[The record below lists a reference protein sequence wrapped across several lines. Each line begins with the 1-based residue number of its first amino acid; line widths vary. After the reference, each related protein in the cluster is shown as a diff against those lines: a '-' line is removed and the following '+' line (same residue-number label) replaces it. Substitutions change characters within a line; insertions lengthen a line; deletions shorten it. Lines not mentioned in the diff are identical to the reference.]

1 MNAPAKRKKGVK
13 PSDLRS
19 FKKLI
24 YDYYGKHG
32 RYLPWRETRNPYH
45 ILVSELMLQQTQ
57 VSRVIEKY
65 QEFIALFPDAA
76 SLANAPLRSVLR
88 VWQGLGYNR
97 RALALQQIARSI
109 VEQHK
114 GRVPSSL
121 DDLVRL
127 TGIGRATAS
136 AILAFAFNQPVV
148 FIETNIRTVYIH
160 FFFAERDAVSDE
172 EILPL
177 VTKTLDADNP
187 REWYYALM
195 DYGTFLKKAV
205 TNAGRKSIHYHKQ
218 SPFDGSN
225 RQVRGRIVRYL
236 IKEQKSTEDELVKHL
251 GLSQGRVRSALLDL
265 VKEGMIARKGALLKI
280 A

>member
-1 MNAPAKRKKGVK
+1 M
-13 PSDLRS
+13 
-19 FKKLI
+19 
-24 YDYYGKHG
+24 
-32 RYLPWRETRNPYH
+32 PWRETRNPYR

-57 VSRVIEKY
+57 VARVLEKY
-65 QEFIALFPDAA
+65 REFIALFPDAA
-76 SLANAPLRSVLR
+76 ALAKAPLRSVLK

-97 RALALQQIARSI
+97 RALALQQIARAL
-109 VEQHK
+109 VAQHK
-114 GRVPSSL
+114 GKVPSSL

-127 TGIGRATAS
+127 PGIGKATAS

-148 FIETNIRTVYIH
+148 FIETNVRTVFIH
-160 FFFAERDAVSDE
+160 FFFPERDAVSDE

-177 VTKTLDADNP
+177 VTQTLDTDNP

-195 DYGTFLKKAV
+195 DYGTFLKKTVA
-205 TNAGRKSIHYHKQ
+205 NAGRKSRHYHKQ

-236 IKEQKSTEDELVKHL
+236 IKERKSTESVLTKQL
-251 GLSQGRVRSALLDL
+251 GLTPGRVRSVLLDL
-265 VKEGMIARKGALLKI
+265 EKEGMITRRGTMLKI